1 MFGIIPAYAGNTD
14 GVFYVPGTV
23 WDHPRVCGEHTVSMV
38 VYATMLGSS
47 PRMRGTLGSQLCLS
61 VGVGIIPAYAGNTS
75 WLPPV
80 ENWSGDHPRVCGEHS
95 ETALPV
101 SFATGSSPR
110 MRGTP
115 TAVERV
121 LPKPGIIPAYAG
133 NTPERTVSLVA
144 SRDHPRVC
152 GEHTGRGDSRG
163 VTQGSSPRMR
173 GTPGTRYHVRHY
185 AGIIPAYAGNT
196 YNYKKI
202 RTRRRDHPRVC
213 GEH

>member
-1 MFGIIPAYAGNTD
+1 
-14 GVFYVPGTV
+14 
-23 WDHPRVCGEHTVSMV
+23 
-38 VYATMLGSS
+38 
-47 PRMRGTLGSQLCLS
+47 
-61 VGVGIIPAYAGNTS
+61 
-75 WLPPV
+75 
-80 ENWSGDHPRVCGEHS
+80 
-95 ETALPV
+95 
-101 SFATGSSPR
+101 

-196 YNYKKI
+196 RPPCAPLAKCGDHPRVCGEHVYVTDPDILASGSSPRMRGTPRCQRRLIVEFGIIPAYAGNTTNSAV
-202 RTRRRDHPRVC
+202 TRSKTRDHPRVC
-213 GEH
+213 GEHDMGLLSLP